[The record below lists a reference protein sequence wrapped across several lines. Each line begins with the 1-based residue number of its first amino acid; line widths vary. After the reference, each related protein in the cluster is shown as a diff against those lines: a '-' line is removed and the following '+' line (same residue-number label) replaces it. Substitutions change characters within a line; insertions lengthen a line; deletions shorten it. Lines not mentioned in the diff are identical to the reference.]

1 VRPLGCAAAL
11 LALLALGAGCS
22 SSEPEVAP
30 AACLAGPATYLR
42 ALRAAP
48 GEVRLQGETPISEC
62 LTSAQEGG
70 ELANVGSDM
79 VRAATELNRRAIEG
93 GSGEAALE
101 VGYLVG
107 AAQRGAEETG
117 GIHEDLIRRLNSAA
131 RFSRGGVPDAAFER
145 SFGRGFA
152 AGQESG

>member
-1 VRPLGCAAAL
+1 MRAACVMSV

-30 AACLAGPATYLR
+30 AACLAGPDAYLR
-42 ALRAAP
+42 ALQGAP

-62 LTSAQEGG
+62 LTSAQQGG

-79 VRAATELNRRAIEG
+79 VQAATELNRRALEQANAD
-93 GSGEAALE
+93 AALQ

-131 RFSRGGVPDAAFER
+131 RFSRSGVPGAAFER